1 MDKAQAYAVLRIE
14 PGCTQEEI
22 KKAYAAL
29 SRQYHPEEYPEE
41 FQQIH
46 DAYRML
52 RRQEQR
58 QHTIHPVTVTGTKE
72 ADSQLGDVT
81 EEADLQ
87 SADINALEETEL
99 QPVEVN
105 VTEEADPETS
115 SGVSAEQELE
125 EQTENPEQSEAV
137 PQYDFDEVIEEEQR
151 EEEQKQIYFIQKA
164 LIEMEMLLKPQ
175 YCNKVKLF
183 QEYFRKAEYQEILK
197 QPVYMGMFAELLE
210 NSRLKPVIYDH
221 IIDYYRFR
229 GLNPE
234 DMYEGA
240 AKLYRVLDEKR
251 GMKKKKT
258 GTLQTV
264 ILVGAVA
271 GVRAGTRSVSSDS
284 GAGKLFGFLAVLVIV
299 IALMILLYRQLYKN
313 HSSLFALGNHCGAS
327 DGFTVYCIDGRFLYT
342 VDGDG
347 CGNRSGC
354 DFVFTGWCLDDWCW
368 DCCGCKKTAVFE
380 KIVKNVSMKGRV
392 KNGTF
397 FMHPFYLFERRISIP
412 PLQVRRALSGG

>member
-58 QHTIHPVTVTGTKE
+58 HHTIHPVTVTGTKE
-72 ADSQLGDVT
+72 TDLQLGDVT
-81 EEADLQ
+81 
-87 SADINALEETEL
+87 EETEL

-105 VTEEADPETS
+105 VTEEADPEIS

-125 EQTENPEQSEAV
+125 EQTENPEPSEAV

-299 IALMILLYRQLYKN
+299 IALMFLLYRQLYKN
-313 HSSLFALGNHCGAS
+313 HSGLFAQA
-327 DGFTVYCIDGRFLYT
+327 I
-342 VDGDG
+342 
-347 CGNRSGC
+347 
-354 DFVFTGWCLDDWCW
+354 
-368 DCCGCKKTAVFE
+368 TAVLLTVSQF
-380 KIVKNVSMKGRV
+380 IVLMGDFYAPLMGTDAGTGLAVILFLLGAVWIIGVGIAAVV
-392 KNGTF
+392 KKL
-397 FMHPFYLFERRISIP
+397 LF
-412 PLQVRRALSGG
+412 LKK

>member
-1 MDKAQAYAVLRIE
+1 M
-14 PGCTQEEI
+14 
-22 KKAYAAL
+22 
-29 SRQYHPEEYPEE
+29 
-41 FQQIH
+41 
-46 DAYRML
+46 
-52 RRQEQR
+52 
-58 QHTIHPVTVTGTKE
+58 
-72 ADSQLGDVT
+72 
-81 EEADLQ
+81 
-87 SADINALEETEL
+87 
-99 QPVEVN
+99 
-105 VTEEADPETS
+105 TEEADPETS

-210 NSRLKPVIYDH
+210 SSRLKPVIYDH

-299 IALMILLYRQLYKN
+299 IALMFLLYRQLYKN
-313 HSSLFALGNHCGAS
+313 HSGLFAQA
-327 DGFTVYCIDGRFLYT
+327 I
-342 VDGDG
+342 
-347 CGNRSGC
+347 
-354 DFVFTGWCLDDWCW
+354 
-368 DCCGCKKTAVFE
+368 TAVLLTVSQF
-380 KIVKNVSMKGRV
+380 IVLMGDFYAPLMGTDAGAGLAVILFLLGGVWIIGVGIAAVV
-392 KNGTF
+392 KKL
-397 FMHPFYLFERRISIP
+397 LF
-412 PLQVRRALSGG
+412 LKK

>member
-58 QHTIHPVTVTGTKE
+58 QHTIPPVTVTGTKE
-72 ADSQLGDVT
+72 TDLQLEDVT
-81 EEADLQ
+81 
-87 SADINALEETEL
+87 EETEL
-99 QPVEVN
+99 QPVDAN

-115 SGVSAEQELE
+115 SGVPAEQETE
-125 EQTENPEQSEAV
+125 EQTENPEQSEAA
-137 PQYDFDEVIEEEQR
+137 PQYDFDEVIEENQR

-313 HSSLFALGNHCGAS
+313 HSSLFAQA
-327 DGFTVYCIDGRFLYT
+327 I
-342 VDGDG
+342 
-347 CGNRSGC
+347 
-354 DFVFTGWCLDDWCW
+354 
-368 DCCGCKKTAVFE
+368 TAVLLTVSQF
-380 KIVKNVSMKGRV
+380 IVLMGDFYTPLMGTDAGTGLAVILFLLGGVWMIGVGIAAVV
-392 KNGTF
+392 KK
-397 FMHPFYLFERRISIP
+397 L
-412 PLQVRRALSGG
+412 LSLKK

>member
-14 PGCTQEEI
+14 PGCTEEEI

-72 ADSQLGDVT
+72 ADS
-81 EEADLQ
+81 Q

-240 AKLYRVLDEKR
+240 AKLYR

-299 IALMILLYRQLYKN
+299 IALMFLLYRQLYKN
-313 HSSLFALGNHCGAS
+313 HSGLFAQA
-327 DGFTVYCIDGRFLYT
+327 I
-342 VDGDG
+342 
-347 CGNRSGC
+347 
-354 DFVFTGWCLDDWCW
+354 
-368 DCCGCKKTAVFE
+368 TAVLLTVSQFVVLMGDFYAPLMGTDAGTGLAV
-380 KIVKNVSMKGRV
+380 ILFLLGGVWIIGVGIAAVVKKL
-392 KNGTF
+392 
-397 FMHPFYLFERRISIP
+397 LF
-412 PLQVRRALSGG
+412 LKK

>member
-22 KKAYAAL
+22 KEAYAAL

-52 RRQEQR
+52 RRRGQR

-72 ADSQLGDVT
+72 AGS
-81 EEADLQ
+81 Q

-183 QEYFRKAEYQEILK
+183 QEYFQKAEYQEILK

-299 IALMILLYRQLYKN
+299 IALMFLLYRQLYKN
-313 HSSLFALGNHCGAS
+313 HSGLFAQA
-327 DGFTVYCIDGRFLYT
+327 I
-342 VDGDG
+342 
-347 CGNRSGC
+347 
-354 DFVFTGWCLDDWCW
+354 
-368 DCCGCKKTAVFE
+368 TAVLLTVSQF
-380 KIVKNVSMKGRV
+380 IVLMGDFYTPLMGTDAGTGLAVILFLLGAVWIIGVGIAAVV
-392 KNGTF
+392 KKL
-397 FMHPFYLFERRISIP
+397 LF
-412 PLQVRRALSGG
+412 LKK

>member
-58 QHTIHPVTVTGTKE
+58 HHTIHPVTVTGTKE
-72 ADSQLGDVT
+72 ADSQ
-81 EEADLQ
+81 
-87 SADINALEETEL
+87 SADITALEETEL

-105 VTEEADPETS
+105 VTEEADPEIS

-125 EQTENPEQSEAV
+125 EQTENPEPSEAV

-299 IALMILLYRQLYKN
+299 IALMFLLYRQLYKN
-313 HSSLFALGNHCGAS
+313 HSGLFAQAITALLL
-327 DGFTVYCIDGRFLYT
+327 TVSQFIVLMGDFYAPLMGTDAGTGLAVILFL
-342 VDGDG
+342 
-347 CGNRSGC
+347 
-354 DFVFTGWCLDDWCW
+354 LDNWCW
-368 DCCGCKKTAVFE
+368 DCCGCKNTAVFK

-397 FMHPFYLFERRISIP
+397 FMHPFYFETDKA
-412 PLQVRRALSGG
+412 QYKCK

>member
-22 KKAYAAL
+22 KEAYAAL

-52 RRQEQR
+52 RRREQR
-58 QHTIHPVTVTGTKE
+58 HHTIHPVTVAGTKE
-72 ADSQLGDVT
+72 ADS
-81 EEADLQ
+81 Q

-115 SGVSAEQELE
+115 SGVPAEQELE

-210 NSRLKPVIYDH
+210 SSRLKPVIYDH

-299 IALMILLYRQLYKN
+299 IALMFLLYRQLYKN
-313 HSSLFALGNHCGAS
+313 HSGLFAQAITALLL
-327 DGFTVYCIDGRFLYT
+327 TVSQFIVLM
-342 VDGDG
+342 GDFYAPLMG
-347 CGNRSGC
+347 TDAGTGLAVILI
-354 DFVFTGWCLDDWCW
+354 FAGWCLDNWML
-368 DCCGCKKTAVFE
+368 GLL
-380 KIVKNVSMKGRV
+380 R
-392 KNGTF
+392 
-397 FMHPFYLFERRISIP
+397 L
-412 PLQVRRALSGG
+412 

>member
-22 KKAYAAL
+22 KEAYAAL

-52 RRQEQR
+52 RRREQR
-58 QHTIHPVTVTGTKE
+58 HHTIHPVTVAGTKE
-72 ADSQLGDVT
+72 TDLQLGDVT
-81 EEADLQ
+81 EE
-87 SADINALEETEL
+87 TEL
-99 QPVEVN
+99 QPVDAN

-115 SGVSAEQELE
+115 SGVPAEQELE

-210 NSRLKPVIYDH
+210 SSRLKPVIYDH

-264 ILVGAVA
+264 ILV
-271 GVRAGTRSVSSDS
+271 
-284 GAGKLFGFLAVLVIV
+284 IV
-299 IALMILLYRQLYKN
+299 IALMFLLYRQLYKN
-313 HSSLFALGNHCGAS
+313 HSGLFAQAITALLLTVSQFIVLMGDFYAPLMGTDAGTGLAVILFLLGGVWIIGVGIAA
-327 DGFTVYCIDGRFLYT
+327 VVKKLLFL
-342 VDGDG
+342 
-347 CGNRSGC
+347 
-354 DFVFTGWCLDDWCW
+354 
-368 DCCGCKKTAVFE
+368 KK
-380 KIVKNVSMKGRV
+380 
-392 KNGTF
+392 
-397 FMHPFYLFERRISIP
+397 
-412 PLQVRRALSGG
+412 

>member
-14 PGCTQEEI
+14 PGCTEEEI

-72 ADSQLGDVT
+72 ADSQ
-81 EEADLQ
+81 

-115 SGVSAEQELE
+115 SGVSAEQEL
-125 EQTENPEQSEAV
+125 
-137 PQYDFDEVIEEEQR
+137 EEEQR

-299 IALMILLYRQLYKN
+299 IALMFLLYRQLYKN
-313 HSSLFALGNHCGAS
+313 HSGLFAQA
-327 DGFTVYCIDGRFLYT
+327 I
-342 VDGDG
+342 
-347 CGNRSGC
+347 
-354 DFVFTGWCLDDWCW
+354 
-368 DCCGCKKTAVFE
+368 TAVLLTVSQF
-380 KIVKNVSMKGRV
+380 IVLMGDLYAPLMGTDAGTGLAVILFLLGGVWIIGVGIAAVV
-392 KNGTF
+392 KKL
-397 FMHPFYLFERRISIP
+397 LF
-412 PLQVRRALSGG
+412 LKK

>member
-58 QHTIHPVTVTGTKE
+58 HHTIHPVTVTGTKE
-72 ADSQLGDVT
+72 TDLQLGDVT
-81 EEADLQ
+81 
-87 SADINALEETEL
+87 EETEL

-183 QEYFRKAEYQEILK
+183 QEYFRKVEYQEILK

-210 NSRLKPVIYDH
+210 SSRLKPVIYDH

-299 IALMILLYRQLYKN
+299 IALMFLLYRQLYKN
-313 HSSLFALGNHCGAS
+313 HSGLFAQA
-327 DGFTVYCIDGRFLYT
+327 I
-342 VDGDG
+342 
-347 CGNRSGC
+347 
-354 DFVFTGWCLDDWCW
+354 
-368 DCCGCKKTAVFE
+368 TAVLLTVSQF
-380 KIVKNVSMKGRV
+380 IVLMGDFYTPLMGTDAGTGLAVILFLLGAVWIIGVGIAAVV
-392 KNGTF
+392 KKL
-397 FMHPFYLFERRISIP
+397 LF
-412 PLQVRRALSGG
+412 LKK

>member
-1 MDKAQAYAVLRIE
+1 M
-14 PGCTQEEI
+14 
-22 KKAYAAL
+22 
-29 SRQYHPEEYPEE
+29 
-41 FQQIH
+41 
-46 DAYRML
+46 
-52 RRQEQR
+52 
-58 QHTIHPVTVTGTKE
+58 
-72 ADSQLGDVT
+72 
-81 EEADLQ
+81 
-87 SADINALEETEL
+87 
-99 QPVEVN
+99 
-105 VTEEADPETS
+105 
-115 SGVSAEQELE
+115 
-125 EQTENPEQSEAV
+125 
-137 PQYDFDEVIEEEQR
+137 IEEEQR

-284 GAGKLFGFLAVLVIV
+284 GA
-299 IALMILLYRQLYKN
+299 LMILLYRQLYKN
-313 HSSLFALGNHCGAS
+313 HSSLFAQA
-327 DGFTVYCIDGRFLYT
+327 I
-342 VDGDG
+342 
-347 CGNRSGC
+347 
-354 DFVFTGWCLDDWCW
+354 
-368 DCCGCKKTAVFE
+368 TAVLLTVSQF
-380 KIVKNVSMKGRV
+380 IVLMGDFYTPLMGTDAGTGLAVILFLLGGVWMIGVGIAAVV
-392 KNGTF
+392 KK
-397 FMHPFYLFERRISIP
+397 L
-412 PLQVRRALSGG
+412 LSLKK

>member
-22 KKAYAAL
+22 KEAYAAL

-52 RRQEQR
+52 RRREQR
-58 QHTIHPVTVTGTKE
+58 HHTIHPVTVAGTKE
-72 ADSQLGDVT
+72 TDS
-81 EEADLQ
+81 Q
-87 SADINALEETEL
+87 SADITAL
-99 QPVEVN
+99 
-105 VTEEADPETS
+105 EEADPETS

-164 LIEMEMLLKPQ
+164 LIEMEMLMKPQ

-299 IALMILLYRQLYKN
+299 IALMFLLYRQLYKN
-313 HSSLFALGNHCGAS
+313 HSGLFAQA
-327 DGFTVYCIDGRFLYT
+327 I
-342 VDGDG
+342 
-347 CGNRSGC
+347 
-354 DFVFTGWCLDDWCW
+354 
-368 DCCGCKKTAVFE
+368 TAVLLTVSQF
-380 KIVKNVSMKGRV
+380 IVLMGDFYTPLMGTDAGTGLAVILFLLGGVWIIGVGIAAVV
-392 KNGTF
+392 KKL
-397 FMHPFYLFERRISIP
+397 LF
-412 PLQVRRALSGG
+412 LKK

>member
-52 RRQEQR
+52 RRREQR
-58 QHTIHPVTVTGTKE
+58 HHTIHPVTVAGTKE
-72 ADSQLGDVT
+72 TDLQLGD
-81 EEADLQ
+81 
-87 SADINALEETEL
+87 
-99 QPVEVN
+99 

-115 SGVSAEQELE
+115 SGVPAEQETE
-125 EQTENPEQSEAV
+125 EQTENPEQSEAA

-299 IALMILLYRQLYKN
+299 IALMFLLYRQLYKN
-313 HSSLFALGNHCGAS
+313 HSGLFAQA
-327 DGFTVYCIDGRFLYT
+327 I
-342 VDGDG
+342 
-347 CGNRSGC
+347 
-354 DFVFTGWCLDDWCW
+354 
-368 DCCGCKKTAVFE
+368 TAVLLTVSQF
-380 KIVKNVSMKGRV
+380 IVLMGDFYAPLMGTDAGTGLAVILFLLGGVWIIGVGIAAVV
-392 KNGTF
+392 KKL
-397 FMHPFYLFERRISIP
+397 LF
-412 PLQVRRALSGG
+412 LKK

>member
-1 MDKAQAYAVLRIE
+1 M
-14 PGCTQEEI
+14 
-22 KKAYAAL
+22 
-29 SRQYHPEEYPEE
+29 
-41 FQQIH
+41 
-46 DAYRML
+46 
-52 RRQEQR
+52 
-58 QHTIHPVTVTGTKE
+58 
-72 ADSQLGDVT
+72 
-81 EEADLQ
+81 
-87 SADINALEETEL
+87 
-99 QPVEVN
+99 
-105 VTEEADPETS
+105 
-115 SGVSAEQELE
+115 
-125 EQTENPEQSEAV
+125 
-137 PQYDFDEVIEEEQR
+137 IEEEQR

-299 IALMILLYRQLYKN
+299 IALMFLLYRQLYKN
-313 HSSLFALGNHCGAS
+313 HSGLFAQA
-327 DGFTVYCIDGRFLYT
+327 I
-342 VDGDG
+342 
-347 CGNRSGC
+347 
-354 DFVFTGWCLDDWCW
+354 
-368 DCCGCKKTAVFE
+368 TAVLLTVSQF
-380 KIVKNVSMKGRV
+380 IVLMGDFYAPLMGTDAGTGLAVILFLLGAVWIIGVGIAAVV
-392 KNGTF
+392 KKL
-397 FMHPFYLFERRISIP
+397 LF
-412 PLQVRRALSGG
+412 LKK

>member
-22 KKAYAAL
+22 KEAYAAL

-52 RRQEQR
+52 RRREQR
-58 QHTIHPVTVTGTKE
+58 HHTIPPVTVTGTKE
-72 ADSQLGDVT
+72 TDLQLGDVT
-81 EEADLQ
+81 EEADPQ
-87 SADINALEETEL
+87 SVDINVTEEREL
-99 QPVEVN
+99 QPVDAN
-105 VTEEADPETS
+105 VTEEAAPETG
-115 SGVSAEQELE
+115 SGVPAEQETE
-125 EQTENPEQSEAV
+125 EQTENREQSEAA
-137 PQYDFDEVIEEEQR
+137 PQYDFDEVIEEDQR
-151 EEEQKQIYFIQKA
+151 EEEQKQTYFIQKA

-299 IALMILLYRQLYKN
+299 IALMFLIYRQLYKN
-313 HSSLFALGNHCGAS
+313 HSSLFAQAIVAVLL
-327 DGFTVYCIDGRFLYT
+327 TVSQFLVLMGDFYT
-342 VDGDG
+342 PLMGEDAG
-347 CGNRSGC
+347 
-354 DFVFTGWCLDDWCW
+354 TGL
-368 DCCGCKKTAVFE
+368 AVFLFLMGAVW
-380 KIVKNVSMKGRV
+380 IIGVGIAAVVKK
-392 KNGTF
+392 
-397 FMHPFYLFERRISIP
+397 L
-412 PLQVRRALSGG
+412 LSLKK

>member
-14 PGCTQEEI
+14 PGCTEEEI

-72 ADSQLGDVT
+72 ADSQ
-81 EEADLQ
+81 

-99 QPVEVN
+99 QPVDAN
-105 VTEEADPETS
+105 VTEETS
-115 SGVSAEQELE
+115 SGVPAEQELE

-299 IALMILLYRQLYKN
+299 IALMFLLYRQLYKN
-313 HSSLFALGNHCGAS
+313 HSGLFAQAITALLLTVSQFIVLMGDFYAPLMGTDAGTGLAVILFLLGGVWIIGVGIAA
-327 DGFTVYCIDGRFLYT
+327 VVKKLLFL
-342 VDGDG
+342 
-347 CGNRSGC
+347 
-354 DFVFTGWCLDDWCW
+354 
-368 DCCGCKKTAVFE
+368 KK
-380 KIVKNVSMKGRV
+380 
-392 KNGTF
+392 
-397 FMHPFYLFERRISIP
+397 
-412 PLQVRRALSGG
+412 

>member
-14 PGCTQEEI
+14 PGCTEEEI

-72 ADSQLGDVT
+72 ADSQ
-81 EEADLQ
+81 

-99 QPVEVN
+99 QSVEVN

-115 SGVSAEQELE
+115 SGVPAEQELE

-299 IALMILLYRQLYKN
+299 IALMFLLYRQLYKN
-313 HSSLFALGNHCGAS
+313 HSGLFAQAITALLLTVSQFIVLMGDFYAPLMGTDAGTGLAVILFLLGGVWIIVVGIAA
-327 DGFTVYCIDGRFLYT
+327 VVKKLLFL
-342 VDGDG
+342 
-347 CGNRSGC
+347 
-354 DFVFTGWCLDDWCW
+354 
-368 DCCGCKKTAVFE
+368 KK
-380 KIVKNVSMKGRV
+380 
-392 KNGTF
+392 
-397 FMHPFYLFERRISIP
+397 
-412 PLQVRRALSGG
+412 

>member
-14 PGCTQEEI
+14 PGCTEEEI

-72 ADSQLGDVT
+72 ADSQ
-81 EEADLQ
+81 

-137 PQYDFDEVIEEEQR
+137 PQYDLDEVIVEEQR

-210 NSRLKPVIYDH
+210 SSRLKPVIYDH

-299 IALMILLYRQLYKN
+299 IALMVLLYRQLYKN
-313 HSSLFALGNHCGAS
+313 HSGLFAQAITALLLTVSQFIVLMGDFYAPLMGTDAGTGLAVILFLLGGVWIIGVGIAA
-327 DGFTVYCIDGRFLYT
+327 VVKKLLFL
-342 VDGDG
+342 
-347 CGNRSGC
+347 
-354 DFVFTGWCLDDWCW
+354 
-368 DCCGCKKTAVFE
+368 KK
-380 KIVKNVSMKGRV
+380 
-392 KNGTF
+392 
-397 FMHPFYLFERRISIP
+397 
-412 PLQVRRALSGG
+412 

>member
-22 KKAYAAL
+22 KEAYAAL

-52 RRQEQR
+52 RRREQR
-58 QHTIHPVTVTGTKE
+58 HHTIHPVTVTGTK
-72 ADSQLGDVT
+72 
-81 EEADLQ
+81 
-87 SADINALEETEL
+87 
-99 QPVEVN
+99 
-105 VTEEADPETS
+105 ETS

-299 IALMILLYRQLYKN
+299 IALMFLLYRQLYKN
-313 HSSLFALGNHCGAS
+313 HSGLFAQA
-327 DGFTVYCIDGRFLYT
+327 I
-342 VDGDG
+342 
-347 CGNRSGC
+347 
-354 DFVFTGWCLDDWCW
+354 
-368 DCCGCKKTAVFE
+368 TAVLLTVSQF
-380 KIVKNVSMKGRV
+380 IVLMGDFYAPLMGTDAGTGLAVILFLLGGVWIIGVGIAAVV
-392 KNGTF
+392 KKL
-397 FMHPFYLFERRISIP
+397 LF
-412 PLQVRRALSGG
+412 LKK

>member
-22 KKAYAAL
+22 KEAYAAL

-52 RRQEQR
+52 RRREQR
-58 QHTIHPVTVTGTKE
+58 HHTIHPVTVAGTKE
-72 ADSQLGDVT
+72 TDLQLGDVT
-81 EEADLQ
+81 EE
-87 SADINALEETEL
+87 TEL
-99 QPVEVN
+99 QPVDAN

-115 SGVSAEQELE
+115 SGVPAEQELE

-210 NSRLKPVIYDH
+210 SSRLKPVIYDH

-284 GAGKLFGFLAVLVIV
+284 GAGKLFGFLAALLLTVSQFIVLMGDFYAPLMGTDAGTGLAVILFLLGGV
-299 IALMILLYRQLYKN
+299 WIIGVGIAAVVKKLL
-313 HSSLFALGNHCGAS
+313 
-327 DGFTVYCIDGRFLYT
+327 FL
-342 VDGDG
+342 
-347 CGNRSGC
+347 
-354 DFVFTGWCLDDWCW
+354 
-368 DCCGCKKTAVFE
+368 KK
-380 KIVKNVSMKGRV
+380 
-392 KNGTF
+392 
-397 FMHPFYLFERRISIP
+397 
-412 PLQVRRALSGG
+412 

>member
-1 MDKAQAYAVLRIE
+1 MYR
-14 PGCTQEEI
+14 GRN

-72 ADSQLGDVT
+72 ADSQ
-81 EEADLQ
+81 

-99 QPVEVN
+99 QPVDAN

-115 SGVSAEQELE
+115 SGVPAEQELE

-197 QPVYMGMFAELLE
+197 QPVYMGMFAELLGKIAG
-210 NSRLKPVIYDH
+210 LKPVIYDH

-299 IALMILLYRQLYKN
+299 IALMFLLYRQLYKN
-313 HSSLFALGNHCGAS
+313 HSGLFAQA
-327 DGFTVYCIDGRFLYT
+327 I
-342 VDGDG
+342 
-347 CGNRSGC
+347 
-354 DFVFTGWCLDDWCW
+354 
-368 DCCGCKKTAVFE
+368 TAVLLTVSQF
-380 KIVKNVSMKGRV
+380 IVLMGDFYAPLMGTDAGTGLAVILFLLGGVWIIGVGIAAVV
-392 KNGTF
+392 KKL
-397 FMHPFYLFERRISIP
+397 LF
-412 PLQVRRALSGG
+412 LKK

>member
-58 QHTIHPVTVTGTKE
+58 HQTIHPVTVTGTKE
-72 ADSQLGDVT
+72 TDLQLGDVT
-81 EEADLQ
+81 
-87 SADINALEETEL
+87 EETEL

-175 YCNKVKLF
+175 Y
-183 QEYFRKAEYQEILK
+183 
-197 QPVYMGMFAELLE
+197 
-210 NSRLKPVIYDH
+210 
-221 IIDYYRFR
+221 
-229 GLNPE
+229 
-234 DMYEGA
+234 
-240 AKLYRVLDEKR
+240 
-251 GMKKKKT
+251 
-258 GTLQTV
+258 
-264 ILVGAVA
+264 
-271 GVRAGTRSVSSDS
+271 
-284 GAGKLFGFLAVLVIV
+284 
-299 IALMILLYRQLYKN
+299 
-313 HSSLFALGNHCGAS
+313 
-327 DGFTVYCIDGRFLYT
+327 
-342 VDGDG
+342 
-347 CGNRSGC
+347 
-354 DFVFTGWCLDDWCW
+354 
-368 DCCGCKKTAVFE
+368 
-380 KIVKNVSMKGRV
+380 
-392 KNGTF
+392 
-397 FMHPFYLFERRISIP
+397 
-412 PLQVRRALSGG
+412 

>member
-1 MDKAQAYAVLRIE
+1 MNPYEVLGVSE
-14 PGCTQEEI
+14 NATDEEI

-58 QHTIHPVTVTGTKE
+58 HHTIHPVTVTGTKE
-72 ADSQLGDVT
+72 TDLQLGDVT
-81 EEADLQ
+81 
-87 SADINALEETEL
+87 EETEL

-183 QEYFRKAEYQEILK
+183 QEYFRKVEYQEILK

-210 NSRLKPVIYDH
+210 SSRLKPVIYDH

-299 IALMILLYRQLYKN
+299 IALMFLLYRQLYKN
-313 HSSLFALGNHCGAS
+313 QSGLFAQA
-327 DGFTVYCIDGRFLYT
+327 I
-342 VDGDG
+342 
-347 CGNRSGC
+347 
-354 DFVFTGWCLDDWCW
+354 
-368 DCCGCKKTAVFE
+368 TAVLLTVSQF
-380 KIVKNVSMKGRV
+380 IVLMGDFYAPLMGTDAGTGLAVILFLLGGVWIIGVGIAAVV
-392 KNGTF
+392 KKL
-397 FMHPFYLFERRISIP
+397 LF
-412 PLQVRRALSGG
+412 LKK

>member
-14 PGCTQEEI
+14 PGCTEEEI

-72 ADSQLGDVT
+72 ADSQ
-81 EEADLQ
+81 

-115 SGVSAEQELE
+115 SGVSAELE

-210 NSRLKPVIYDH
+210 SSRLKPVIYDH

-299 IALMILLYRQLYKN
+299 IALMVLLYRQLYKN
-313 HSSLFALGNHCGAS
+313 HSGLFAQAITALLLTVSQFIVLMGDFYAPLMGTDAGTGLAVILFLLGGVWIIGVGIAA
-327 DGFTVYCIDGRFLYT
+327 VVKKLLFL
-342 VDGDG
+342 
-347 CGNRSGC
+347 
-354 DFVFTGWCLDDWCW
+354 
-368 DCCGCKKTAVFE
+368 KK
-380 KIVKNVSMKGRV
+380 
-392 KNGTF
+392 
-397 FMHPFYLFERRISIP
+397 
-412 PLQVRRALSGG
+412 

>member
-58 QHTIHPVTVTGTKE
+58 HHTIHPVTVTGTKE
-72 ADSQLGDVT
+72 TDLQLGDVT
-81 EEADLQ
+81 
-87 SADINALEETEL
+87 EETEL

-299 IALMILLYRQLYKN
+299 IALMFLLYRQLYKN
-313 HSSLFALGNHCGAS
+313 HSGLFAQA
-327 DGFTVYCIDGRFLYT
+327 I
-342 VDGDG
+342 
-347 CGNRSGC
+347 
-354 DFVFTGWCLDDWCW
+354 
-368 DCCGCKKTAVFE
+368 TAVLLTVSQFVVLMGDFYAPLMGTDAGTGLAV
-380 KIVKNVSMKGRV
+380 ILFLLGGVWIIGVGIAAVVKKL
-392 KNGTF
+392 
-397 FMHPFYLFERRISIP
+397 LF
-412 PLQVRRALSGG
+412 LKK

>member
-58 QHTIHPVTVTGTKE
+58 QHTIHPVNVTGTKE
-72 ADSQLGDVT
+72 ADSQL
-81 EEADLQ
+81 
-87 SADINALEETEL
+87 ADINALEETEL

-313 HSSLFALGNHCGAS
+313 HSSLFAQA
-327 DGFTVYCIDGRFLYT
+327 I
-342 VDGDG
+342 
-347 CGNRSGC
+347 
-354 DFVFTGWCLDDWCW
+354 
-368 DCCGCKKTAVFE
+368 TAVLLTVSQF
-380 KIVKNVSMKGRV
+380 IVLMGDFYTPLMGTDAGTGLAVILFLLGGVWMIGVGIAAVV
-392 KNGTF
+392 KK
-397 FMHPFYLFERRISIP
+397 L
-412 PLQVRRALSGG
+412 LSLKK

>member
-58 QHTIHPVTVTGTKE
+58 HHTIHPVTVTGTKE
-72 ADSQLGDVT
+72 TDLQLGDVT
-81 EEADLQ
+81 
-87 SADINALEETEL
+87 EETEL

-210 NSRLKPVIYDH
+210 SSRLKPVIYDH

-299 IALMILLYRQLYKN
+299 IALMFLLYRQLYKN
-313 HSSLFALGNHCGAS
+313 HSGLFAQAITALLLTVSQFIVLMGDFYAPLMGTDAGTGLAVILFLLGGVWIIGVGIAA
-327 DGFTVYCIDGRFLYT
+327 VVKKLLFL
-342 VDGDG
+342 
-347 CGNRSGC
+347 
-354 DFVFTGWCLDDWCW
+354 
-368 DCCGCKKTAVFE
+368 KK
-380 KIVKNVSMKGRV
+380 
-392 KNGTF
+392 
-397 FMHPFYLFERRISIP
+397 
-412 PLQVRRALSGG
+412 

>member
-14 PGCTQEEI
+14 PGCTEEEI

-72 ADSQLGDVT
+72 ADSQ
-81 EEADLQ
+81 

-137 PQYDFDEVIEEEQR
+137 PQYDLDEVIVEEQR

-210 NSRLKPVIYDH
+210 SSRLKPVIYDH

-299 IALMILLYRQLYKN
+299 IALMVLLYRQLYKN
-313 HSSLFALGNHCGAS
+313 HSGLFAQAITALLLTVSQFIVLMGDFYAPLMGTDAGTGLAVILFLLGGVWIIGVGIA
-327 DGFTVYCIDGRFLYT
+327 
-342 VDGDG
+342 
-347 CGNRSGC
+347 
-354 DFVFTGWCLDDWCW
+354 
-368 DCCGCKKTAVFE
+368 AV
-380 KIVKNVSMKGRV
+380 VKNCC
-392 KNGTF
+392 F
-397 FMHPFYLFERRISIP
+397 
-412 PLQVRRALSGG
+412 

>member
-58 QHTIHPVTVTGTKE
+58 HHTIHPVTVTGTKE
-72 ADSQLGDVT
+72 TDLQLGDVT
-81 EEADLQ
+81 
-87 SADINALEETEL
+87 EETEL

-210 NSRLKPVIYDH
+210 SSRLKPVIYDH

-299 IALMILLYRQLYKN
+299 IALMFLLYRQLYKN
-313 HSSLFALGNHCGAS
+313 HSGLFAQA
-327 DGFTVYCIDGRFLYT
+327 I
-342 VDGDG
+342 
-347 CGNRSGC
+347 
-354 DFVFTGWCLDDWCW
+354 
-368 DCCGCKKTAVFE
+368 TAVLLTVSQF
-380 KIVKNVSMKGRV
+380 IVLMGDFYAPLMGTDAGTGLAVILFLLGGVWIIGVGIAAVV
-392 KNGTF
+392 KKL
-397 FMHPFYLFERRISIP
+397 LF
-412 PLQVRRALSGG
+412 LKK

>member
-52 RRQEQR
+52 RRREQR
-58 QHTIHPVTVTGTKE
+58 HHTIHPVTVAGTKE
-72 ADSQLGDVT
+72 TDLQLGD
-81 EEADLQ
+81 
-87 SADINALEETEL
+87 
-99 QPVEVN
+99 

-115 SGVSAEQELE
+115 SGVPAEQETE
-125 EQTENPEQSEAV
+125 EQTENPEQSEAA

-299 IALMILLYRQLYKN
+299 IALMFLLYRQLYKN
-313 HSSLFALGNHCGAS
+313 HSGLFSQA
-327 DGFTVYCIDGRFLYT
+327 I
-342 VDGDG
+342 
-347 CGNRSGC
+347 
-354 DFVFTGWCLDDWCW
+354 
-368 DCCGCKKTAVFE
+368 TAVLLTVSQF
-380 KIVKNVSMKGRV
+380 IVLMGDFYAPLMGTDAGTGLAVILFLLGGVWIIGVGIAAVV
-392 KNGTF
+392 KKL
-397 FMHPFYLFERRISIP
+397 LF
-412 PLQVRRALSGG
+412 LKK